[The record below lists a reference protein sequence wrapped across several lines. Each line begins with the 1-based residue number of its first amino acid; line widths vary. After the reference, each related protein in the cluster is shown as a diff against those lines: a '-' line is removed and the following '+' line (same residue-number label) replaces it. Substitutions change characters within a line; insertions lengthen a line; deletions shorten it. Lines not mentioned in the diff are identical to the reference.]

1 MKSVAIR
8 KRVAV
13 DTLPFSLLTEQYK
26 LTHREVDVAKLLV
39 LGKSDKMIKR
49 DMGISIYT
57 VREHLRHIR
66 AKMGVCSR
74 LEIVSLLINI

>member
-1 MKSVAIR
+1 MAIL

-13 DTLPFSLLTEQYK
+13 DTLPFSLLTEKYK

-39 LGKSDKMIKR
+39 LGKSDKMIQR
-49 DMGISIYT
+49 DMGISIHT

-66 AKMGVCSR
+66 GKMGVCSR